1 MEHKPQ
7 NVATE
12 GTIDFDDEY
21 SEDDKYLNNIIQA
34 PLEVPQPK
42 INLLQEKDEIQI
54 NPEEEITDEE
64 NIIYDPKVKELNELD
79 INNKQAIIDILMDED
94 LIEKKPVKT
103 AEFLKEKNKNKFPNV
118 KSNLNYHTIGGIN
131 EQEKKNTLGRTGLFQ
146 IETQVGDPEF
156 IKDINVAAD
165 KLKEQIKEENQDIAK
180 LLFDDLEKKN
190 NKKILT

>member
-131 EQEKKNTLGRTGLFQ
+131 EGLYDKELAIEINDLLKQDYTKAEIGRKLNIDDSLINPIIKFLLPKN
-146 IETQVGDPEF
+146 IEPAKSKTKGDS
-156 IKDINVAAD
+156 KTTA
-165 KLKEQIKEENQDIAK
+165 
-180 LLFDDLEKKN
+180 
-190 NKKILT
+190 